1 MKSQKLSLE
10 ILKIKIYL
18 YIHDTDHITSPLNIT
33 NMVEEGPPECLSTYC
48 IKSAMV
54 KISIRPFDILQ
65 SPLVSRLLPF
75 PCSPVLFRSLTR
87 DLTLVGGGA
96 GVTGA
101 DMSHIP
107 QISWISPGNN
117 FYVFTSVL
125 SPGTLLALNR
135 GKLPGSLVCLP
146 T

>member
-1 MKSQKLSLE
+1 MKSPKLSLE

-33 NMVEEGPPECLSTYC
+33 NMVVEGPPECLSTYC

-54 KISIRPFDILQ
+54 KISTRPFDILQ

-107 QISWISPGNN
+107 QIS
-117 FYVFTSVL
+117 
-125 SPGTLLALNR
+125 
-135 GKLPGSLVCLP
+135 
-146 T
+146 